1 MEGLEIWKRASLA
14 IFLIKRIRRSELV
27 MFQSGRQSAVGS
39 GLHGLQSLPLRQTG
53 VSSSTEQQLKVMES
67 NDCFSK
73 KKLIIAFLSLGGG
86 AWWMRAHDGYSGRL
100 FEEGGREYRAL
111 VQAERYPAL
120 VVALGGEDSQP
131 GPGGPAGTT

>member
-27 MFQSGRQSAVGS
+27 MFQIGRQSAVGS
-39 GLHGLQSLPLRQTG
+39 GLHGLQSLLLRQTG
-53 VSSSTEQQLKVMES
+53 VSSSTELMKRQWLLLH
-67 NDCFSK
+67 K
-73 KKLIIAFLSLGGG
+73 KKKQSWPRSLSLGVG